1 MDPALTGVNS
11 YFGQAV
17 YGEQAYSSSY
27 YSSNEP
33 GGSMVNTGTPL
44 YFGTVVGISIIA
56 AALVVVA
63 KTAWRQRRTDN
74 R

>member
-1 MDPALTGVNS
+1 MGQAHTAASS

-44 YFGTVVGISIIA
+44 YFGSVVGISIIA

-63 KTAWRQRRTDN
+63 KTAWRQRRTSN